1 MTNLEK
7 INLKIQMKWTVSQR
21 NTNYQYCSEFWK
33 KLESLD
39 RSLSKE
45 TGKVTKEITSLP
57 PKKNQA
63 QMFSQRNCTKPS
75 KPESLMFYKLFPII
89 GKGGIIVKTQFLPSY
104 TQ

>member
-7 INLKIQMKWTVSQR
+7 INLKIQIKWTVSQR

-45 TGKVTKEITSLP
+45 TGKVIKEITSLP
-57 PKKNQA
+57 PKKEPGPDVFTKKLHQTFKNQRA
-63 QMFSQRNCTKPS
+63 
-75 KPESLMFYKLFPII
+75 
-89 GKGGIIVKTQFLPSY
+89 
-104 TQ
+104 